1 MEKTREELIEL
12 INECENEKLLQHII
26 MLLLEYEDIDAD

>member
-1 MEKTREELIEL
+1 MEKTREELIAL
-12 INECENEKLLQHII
+12 INDCNNEQLLQYII